1 MNLDTRGS
9 RPPGA
14 AGDLERASAELKK
27 EDAAKE
33 AAAAA
38 MEQAYED
45 ADTLPDK
52 TESAPTAVTVETVP
66 GTEPLQE
73 VEGWADAPTVLEAP
87 VSQERFRAQGPE
99 VDQDADTMPNVTEAP
114 ARELGEGSIDEEMD
128 TVEST
133 SAELPENSLNEDM
146 DSVESGESTE
156 KNYETIGRE
165 MREKAMKEAEEVMNQ
180 VAGELGHAI
189 ETAGPALVSLMD
201 RIAGQ
206 LQEKS
211 GEVIV
216 WRDQAQKD
224 IEASLQF
231 VNEELPALQDA
242 YIDETIDRAVLPF
255 LKAGKEVSDAYD
267 EVTMSVNKGVKDV
280 KRTFDSMDA
289 DATLLVRD
297 AKVAIAGAKLDLLDA
312 GRGAAMSFAEK
323 LADMFKDIASK
334 DSKETARLDQLS
346 KLARMRNA

>member
-1 MNLDTRGS
+1 MNVDARGFKP
-9 RPPGA
+9 RGA
-14 AGDLERASAELKK
+14 AGELERASAELKK

-99 VDQDADTMPNVTEAP
+99 VDQDADTLPNEGEA
-114 ARELGEGSIDEEMD
+114 
-128 TVEST
+128 T
-133 SAELPENSLNEDM
+133 ELPENSLNEDM

-189 ETAGPALVSLMD
+189 ETAGPELVSLMD

-231 VNEELPALQDA
+231 VNEELPGLQDA

-267 EVTMSVNKGVKDV
+267 EVTMSVNKGVKDM